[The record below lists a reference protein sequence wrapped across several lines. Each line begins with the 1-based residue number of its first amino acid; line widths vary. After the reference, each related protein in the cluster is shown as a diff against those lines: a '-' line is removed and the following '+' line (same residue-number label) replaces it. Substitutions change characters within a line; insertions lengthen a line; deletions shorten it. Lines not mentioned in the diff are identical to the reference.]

1 MSFTL
6 KLTAIK
12 RRIIMGSEASW
23 EYVVR
28 DFLEVKCALKEQ
40 EQEYLLDFLKTKGI
54 REEPVRIYPAF
65 SIADCLVVVTDGAKA
80 KRRWFYHRGKKKIEE

>member
-1 MSFTL
+1 
-6 KLTAIK
+6 
-12 RRIIMGSEASW
+12 MGSETSW

-54 REEPVRIYPAF
+54 SEEPVRIYPAF
-65 SIADCLVVVTDGAKA
+65 SIADCLVVVTDGMKA
-80 KRRWFYHRGKKKIEE
+80 KRRWFYHRGKKKMED